1 MGIYDRNYSRG
12 NFNQQPVR
20 LVLPPMTPVVKLLL
34 IANIVVFVLSLVPQI
49 GKIFMVWFSV
59 FPENLAMSLQLW
71 RLLTYQFLHGDIF
84 HIFFNMLILY
94 FFGPILER
102 LWASKR
108 FLIFY
113 LSCGAM
119 GGILYPVLVGLGF
132 LEAGPMIGASGA
144 IYGMLAAMAI
154 MYPKM
159 QVLVFGIFPV
169 PLGILAIIMA
179 FISFLGLMGGP
190 NAGGE
195 AAHLSGM
202 AAGAVYV
209 LWKPWLEKSKFK
221 AKEGSWERKMQKEKD
236 FQARL
241 DEILDKVHRSGL
253 SSLTRK
259 EKKILKEATRREK
272 G

>member
-1 MGIYDRNYSRG
+1 
-12 NFNQQPVR
+12 
-20 LVLPPMTPVVKLLL
+20 MTPVVKWLL
-34 IANIVVFVLSLVPQI
+34 IINIAVFVLSLI
-49 GKIFMVWFSV
+49 GPIGRIFMTWFSV
-59 FPENLAMSLQLW
+59 FPANVPMALQIW
-71 RLLTYQFLHGDIF
+71 RLVTYQFLHGDIF
-84 HIFFNMLILY
+84 HIFFNMLILF

-113 LSCGAM
+113 LTCGAM
-119 GGILYPVLVGLGF
+119 GGILYPVLVGMGF

-179 FISFLGLMGGP
+179 FISFIGLMGGP

-195 AAHLSGM
+195 AAHLAGM
-202 AAGAVYV
+202 AAGAIYV
-209 LWKPWLEKSKFK
+209 LWKPWLEKSRVKTQK
-221 AKEGSWERKMQKEKD
+221 GSWERKMQKEKD
-236 FQARL
+236 FQVRL
-241 DEILDKVHRSGL
+241 DEILDKVHNSGL

-259 EKKILKEATRREK
+259 EKKILREATRREK
-272 G
+272 GQ